1 MIDHLEFPLAKAQ
14 YLLSYSG
21 EQGKGGDKSQ
31 FWQNVMGYDSPESI
45 RDTILQKV
53 TPQDLVFQRQ
63 DAYGDRYTA
72 IVSLTDH
79 REQSREI
86 LTAWIVLKGENIAR
100 FVTAVPQRSRRQ
112 KHE

>member
-1 MIDHLEFPLAKAQ
+1 MIDRLEFPLAKAQ

-21 EQGKGGDKSQ
+21 EQGKGGDKIQ
-31 FWQNVMGYDSPESI
+31 FWQKIMGYDSAESI
-45 RDTILQKV
+45 RDAILQKV
-53 TPQDLVFQRQ
+53 TPQDLAFQRQ

-72 IVSLTDH
+72 IVSLTDRH
-79 REQSREI
+79 EQSREI
-86 LTAWIVLKGENIAR
+86 LTAWIVLKSENIAR

>member
-1 MIDHLEFPLAKAQ
+1 MIDRLEFPLAKAQ

-21 EQGKGGDKSQ
+21 EQGKGGDKSR
-31 FWQNVMGYDSPESI
+31 FWQNVMGYDNPEAI
-45 RDTILQKV
+45 RDTILQKIA
-53 TPQDLVFQRQ
+53 PSDLIFQRQ

-72 IVSLTDH
+72 IVSLIDQ

-100 FVTAVPQRSRRQ
+100 FVTAVPQCSRRQ

>member
-1 MIDHLEFPLAKAQ
+1 MIDRLEFPLAKAQ

-21 EQGKGGDKSQ
+21 EQGKGGDKSR
-31 FWQNVMGYDSPESI
+31 FWQNVMGYDIAEAI
-45 RDTILQKV
+45 RDAILQKV

-72 IVSLTDH
+72 IVSLIDQ
-79 REQSREI
+79 RQQSREI
-86 LTAWIVLKGENIAR
+86 LTAWIVRKDENIAR

-112 KHE
+112 K

>member
-1 MIDHLEFPLAKAQ
+1 MIDRLDFPLAKAK

-21 EQGKGGDKSQ
+21 EQGKGGDKSR
-31 FWQNVMGYDSPESI
+31 FWQNVMGYDSTEAI
-45 RDTILQKV
+45 RDAILQKV
-53 TPQDLVFQRQ
+53 APQDLIFQRQ

-72 IVSLTDH
+72 LVLLIDQH
-79 REQSREI
+79 EQSREI

-112 KHE
+112 